1 MAQLLRKDCR
11 RIEPID
17 GGAHRKFIR
26 PIYEVTSSGMT
37 HSFASK
43 ASYCG
48 RPNKSKLCTFY
59 PFNLLVELVVTYAY
73 SVNPWTA
80 ILKGR
85 DNDRT
90 TDDGPRRNEN
100 KQLQYSLERNI
111 AEIEVDWTED
121 LVILRILG
129 DEGQTL
135 LRQDWSMDRLT
146 GDGRFRNGSAN
157 TLLGD
162 KSFEVGQERLEAS
175 LNTSFPRD
183 HDDYI
188 CVNYRGNIDRLHF
201 AFGIFS
207 TIGVFVIIGLYPVLF
222 CFGLLSRFVLRR
234 FRRRSSNHQGP
245 RHGDEKV
252 RSNVSDRTKQE

>member
-1 MAQLLRKDCR
+1 MSQLLRKDCR
-11 RIEPID
+11 RMEPI
-17 GGAHRKFIR
+17 GNGVHRKVIR

-59 PFNLLVELVVTYAY
+59 PFNVLVELVVTYAY

-85 DNDRT
+85 DDDRLIN
-90 TDDGPRRNEN
+90 DGPRRNKN
-100 KQLQYSLERNI
+100 NHLQYSLERNI
-111 AEIEVDWTED
+111 AEVEVDWTED

-146 GDGRFRNGSAN
+146 GDGRFRSTGVN
-157 TLLGD
+157 TLLSD

-175 LNTSFPRD
+175 LNTRFPRD

-188 CVNYRGNIDRLHF
+188 CVNYRGNIDRVHF
-201 AFGIFS
+201 AFGVVS
-207 TIGVFVIIGLYPVLF
+207 TIGVFVITGLYPVLF

-234 FRRRSSNHQGP
+234 FRRRTSNHQRP
-245 RHGDEKV
+245 RHKGEKV
-252 RSNVSDRTKQE
+252 RSNVRDRTKQE